1 MALPSKESLPRAGR
15 ATRFAAPVPP
25 LNVPVARSSVTPV
38 VFSGSISSYTRPPF
52 GPPPASS
59 ANRIVP
65 QGVRRDGSQP
75 VVPDAADQRDCA
87 DRGDERDKS
96 SLQGGSS
103 LHRARPPSPRQP
115 PRRSP
120 IDLAGDWQA
129 CGAQFDLV

>member
-75 VVPDAADQRDCA
+75 VVPVTIVATTPGLRLRSA
-87 DRGDERDKS
+87 DRVGRRPLKGTGDAK
-96 SLQGGSS
+96 QT
-103 LHRARPPSPRQP
+103 ARLGP
-115 PRRSP
+115 
-120 IDLAGDWQA
+120 
-129 CGAQFDLV
+129 